1 MHYFKRFPDF
11 KKWAFSVLENMVLSW
26 QLLELAA
33 AVPVVFVKIVG
44 THNSANEVFH
54 CVHFECPAD
63 PLAPPPDDRSVLPKE
78 VVLGVKIRSY
88 E

>member
-1 MHYFKRFPDF
+1 MNTVREELRKQR
-11 KKWAFSVLENMVLSW
+11 SW

-78 VVLGVKIRSY
+78 VVLG
-88 E
+88 EEMEQ

>member
-1 MHYFKRFPDF
+1 MIDSYFR
-11 KKWAFSVLENMVLSW
+11 SW
-26 QLLELAA
+26 QLLELPA

-63 PLAPPPDDRSVLPKE
+63 PNAPPVDERSVLPKDIVAE
-78 VVLGVKIRSY
+78 
-88 E
+88 EMEQ